1 MEFSLLYDRGNGVL
15 LVRFGRVLTR
25 TGHEALVAAAQRFVD
40 KFGDRPAIADF
51 SAVEDVGVD
60 MQFWRELG
68 RRPRVI
74 QGAQRVL
81 VAPQDQVFGLIRMY
95 GILQADSGDEPL
107 IVRTLP
113 EAYALLGV
121 GQPDFRPIDI

>member
-1 MEFSLLYDRGNGVL
+1 MRFSLLYDHGKGVL

-25 TGHEALVAAAQRFVD
+25 AVHEAVFAAAQRFVE

-60 MQFWRELG
+60 MEFWRELG

-74 QGAQRVL
+74 RGADRVL
-81 VAPQDQVFGLIRMY
+81 VAPQDEVFGMIRMY
-95 GILQADSGDEPL
+95 GLLQAGGGDEPMV
-107 IVRTLP
+107 VRTLA
-113 EAYALLGV
+113 EAYAHLGIDR
-121 GQPDFRPIDI
+121 PDFRPIDV